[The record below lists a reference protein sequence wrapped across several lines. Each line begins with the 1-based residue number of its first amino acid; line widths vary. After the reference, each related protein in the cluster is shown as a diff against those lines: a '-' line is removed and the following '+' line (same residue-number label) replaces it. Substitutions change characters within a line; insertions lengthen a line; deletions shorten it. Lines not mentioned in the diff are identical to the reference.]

1 MFRRIGLLLLSISV
15 APTALAA
22 PREAVLDAF
31 DAVLAAGHYR
41 VEVTTVT
48 GKREHVMQLDVM
60 FPNRFHLR
68 SPESEMILLP
78 GGTWMRVEQEWMRM
92 PVDMSKTVEAYT
104 DRAIQQAR
112 RSIADVTQIAEGEV
126 AGCDSLTYAYR
137 QTGEFMGKQA
147 DGLVEMSI
155 CKDSG
160 LPSQIVTR
168 SGTERK
174 PTVVTSVYDFSA
186 EIRIEAP

>member
-1 MFRRIGLLLLSISV
+1 MFRVIGLLLLSISAV
-15 APTALAA
+15 PTALAA
-22 PREAVLDAF
+22 PREAVLAAF

-48 GKREHVMQLDVM
+48 GKREHVMQLDVA

-68 SPESEMILLP
+68 SPDSEMILLP
-78 GGTWMRVEQEWMRM
+78 GGTWMRVEQDWMRM

-112 RSIADVTQIAEGEV
+112 TSIADVTLVADGEV
-126 AGCDSLTYAYR
+126 AGCDALTYAYR
-137 QTGEFMGKQA
+137 QTGEFLGKHSDSQ
-147 DGLVEMSI
+147 VEMSI
-155 CKDSG
+155 CKETG

-174 PTVVTSVYDFSA
+174 PTVVTSVYDFNA

>member
-1 MFRRIGLLLLSISV
+1 MLPRN
-15 APTALAA
+15 APIKNPSST
-22 PREAVLDAF
+22 
-31 DAVLAAGHYR
+31 
-41 VEVTTVT
+41 
-48 GKREHVMQLDVM
+48 
-60 FPNRFHLR
+60 
-68 SPESEMILLP
+68 
-78 GGTWMRVEQEWMRM
+78 
-92 PVDMSKTVEAYT
+92 EAYT

-112 RSIADVTQIAEGEV
+112 TSIADVTQIGEGEV
-126 AGCDSLTYAYR
+126 AGCDALTYAYR
-137 QTGEFMGKQA
+137 QSGEFMGKQA